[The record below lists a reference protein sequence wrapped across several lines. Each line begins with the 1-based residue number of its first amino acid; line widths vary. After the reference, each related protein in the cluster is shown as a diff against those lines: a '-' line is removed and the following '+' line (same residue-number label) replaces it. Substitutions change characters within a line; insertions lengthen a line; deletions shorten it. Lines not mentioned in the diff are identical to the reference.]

1 MMSKSARRLSQ
12 IVSVGD
18 GSFPFETSL
27 MSCKCCRYGLS
38 EVDISAA
45 TFRVRKRWLF
55 TKVAQGA
62 LETTRTPRSYPRQ
75 ASGAAKAGKRDVLR
89 IQVLDS
95 KAPVVTP
102 FLSLTLSPH
111 CDTAECVGTSMLSKI
126 QSPELIGSFHLEF
139 NVATLQ
145 LNLKFRLF
153 DVGTSMLSDP
163 TVFYRAHL
171 LRSRIPDRLATPYLI
186 PIQPL
191 FCCQAEEL
199 LAKRRPDIAW
209 SCPRVLFSK
218 FILARPH
225 YGTVGETDR
234 PDSTS
239 ASQSQILLR
248 HGEEASVT
256 VLTFS
261 IDTGTPRRRHK
272 RTGRSSQLTN
282 VPMYRSVKSQQFSAL
297 SLVPTVEE
305 PYLQDDSS
313 SVVNLK
319 RD

>member
-1 MMSKSARRLSQ
+1 MSKTARRLSQ

-126 QSPELIGSFHLEF
+126 QSPELIDFL
-139 NVATLQ
+139 
-145 LNLKFRLF
+145 
-153 DVGTSMLSDP
+153 M
-163 TVFYRAHL
+163 
-171 LRSRIPDRLATPYLI
+171 SRIPDRLATPYLI

>member
-1 MMSKSARRLSQ
+1 MSKTARRLSQ

-153 DVGTSMLSDP
+153 D
-163 TVFYRAHL
+163 
-171 LRSRIPDRLATPYLI
+171 
-186 PIQPL
+186 PL